1 MQIIFFFRYFYQS
14 LDSVQI
20 SVFQRWMITR
30 VCIMVAVM
38 GVREGGE
45 FVNMWGSQYGH
56 SEFTFTLYGRHNC
69 MAAIL
74 KIQNGR
80 HGGLS
85 VNVNIDFRILHV
97 ITFPKMYRLSNLP
110 RL

>member
-1 MQIIFFFRYFYQS
+1 MVIHAVGREGVRCRFFFFRYFYQS

-38 GVREGGE
+38 GVGEGGE

-56 SEFTFTLYGRHNC
+56 SECMQTGGR
-69 MAAIL
+69 A
-74 KIQNGR
+74 
-80 HGGLS
+80 
-85 VNVNIDFRILHV
+85 
-97 ITFPKMYRLSNLP
+97 
-110 RL
+110 